1 MTRWL
6 FAVWLLAIA
15 VAAHMLFEVEQEVRI
30 LEDELSDM
38 DLAILTESDALRA
51 LQADWS
57 FLNWPERLA
66 ALSEEHLSFLPMRPR
81 QITQFSALPMRLDD
95 DKLLELALARE
106 GVPMPKRKPPME
118 RLGVGPLADAV
129 LSQPALVGEP
139 VADRIC
145 RAEGFGRA
153 AHFDSRRARSRL
165 WFIGERSARS
175 GRNEIVD
182 VLCVR

>member
-15 VAAHMLFEVEQEVRI
+15 VAAHMLFEVEQEVRL
-30 LEDELSDM
+30 LEDELSDV

-57 FLNWPERLA
+57 FLNRPERLA
-66 ALSEEHLSFLPMRPR
+66 ALSEEHLTFLPMRPR

-95 DKLLELALARE
+95 DELLELALARE

-118 RLGVGPLADAV
+118 PLGVMPLADAV

-139 VADRIC
+139 VADRKLLAPPAKSDAPSSLGSDPRYINPVTGLPLI
-145 RAEGFGRA
+145 RQTAKPSTE
-153 AHFDSRRARSRL
+153 
-165 WFIGERSARS
+165 
-175 GRNEIVD
+175 VQP
-182 VLCVR
+182 

>member
-15 VAAHMLFEVEQEVRI
+15 VAAHMLFKVEQEVRL
-30 LEDELSDM
+30 LEDELADI

-57 FLNWPERLA
+57 YLNRPERLA

-81 QITQFSALPMRLDD
+81 QITQFAALPMRLDD

-106 GVPMPKRKPPME
+106 GVPMPKRKPPLD
-118 RLGVGPLADAV
+118 RLSLGPLSGAV
-129 LSQPALVGEP
+129 LGEPALVGEP
-139 VADRIC
+139 VADRKLLAPP
-145 RAEGFGRA
+145 AESA
-153 AHFDSRRARSRL
+153 APSTLGSDPRYINPVTGLPLIRQTAQPST
-165 WFIGERSARS
+165 E
-175 GRNEIVD
+175 NQQ
-182 VLCVR
+182 

>member
-15 VAAHMLFEVEQEVRI
+15 VAAHMLFEVEQEVRL
-30 LEDELSDM
+30 LEDELADV

-57 FLNWPERLA
+57 YLNRPERLA

-81 QITQFSALPMRLDD
+81 QITEFGALPMRLDD
-95 DKLLELALARE
+95 DKLLALALARE

-118 RLGVGPLADAV
+118 RLGTGPLADA
-129 LSQPALVGEP
+129 LLNQPTLVGEP
-139 VADRIC
+139 VADRKLLAPP
-145 RAEGFGRA
+145 AESA
-153 AHFDSRRARSRL
+153 APSSLGSDPRYINPVTGLPLIRQNAQP
-165 WFIGERSARS
+165 GTE
-175 GRNEIVD
+175 VQP
-182 VLCVR
+182 